1 MAMIDRYS
9 DAVVGDRYI
18 TTGTK
23 YNPDA
28 QVTRPSYAYPSAR
41 ASDRPETGGDE
52 PRRRSLESVT
62 GMLDRLGCGYLVLD
76 RDRKVIEWNAA
87 ALTTLERPTLEH
99 KGEAAD
105 TASVLSAALRRL
117 VANVPAPFL
126 PGSLSWVVIRS
137 TGDRPVVLKENGLI
151 APDGTS
157 IVALL
162 GRVNRS
168 GPNPQTLQRMFGLT
182 SAETHLALRLA
193 QGDAPL
199 EIARSW
205 RLSRTTIRSQLASL
219 FAKTETRRQAELVAL
234 LGRISVLP

>member
-1 MAMIDRYS
+1 MNLIDRQV
-9 DAVVGDRYI
+9 DASSSNRYI
-18 TTGTK
+18 ATRTK
-23 YNPDA
+23 YDFEARN
-28 QVTRPSYAYPSAR
+28 TRPSSGHLPDR
-41 ASDRPETGGDE
+41 ASDPLDARLGE
-52 PRRRSLESVT
+52 PKGRSLESIT
-62 GMLDRLGCGYLVLD
+62 GVLDRIGCGYLVLN
-76 RDRKVIEWNAA
+76 RERKVVEWNAA
-87 ALTTLERPTLEH
+87 AQTTLERQ
-99 KGEAAD
+99 GEAAD
-105 TASVLSAALRRL
+105 TASGLTAALRRL
-117 VANVPAPFL
+117 IANVPGQFL

-137 TGDRPVVLKENGLI
+137 RGDRPVILNENGVI

-162 GRVNRS
+162 DRDNRS
-168 GPNPQTLQRMFGLT
+168 GPNPRTLQRMFGLT

-219 FAKTETRRQAELVAL
+219 FAKTETKRQAELVAL